1 MIAGEPIDERLRQLS
16 GAFPAR
22 PELADA
28 VMASIAGASPTDVNR
43 TRRWIMRS
51 TFALCVAVCGVVAV
65 LLIRPPQSAR
75 AYELPIEAQ
84 MRWVP
89 LGVLKDY
96 DVAFKPALKPY
107 RVQPDLSNVQPSEA
121 LKDMTDNR
129 RKLLAANGILILP
142 SVSKE
147 FYEIYLENPAPFV
160 TSDCVLHAYHV
171 LLAETLRNAELHC
184 LSPRQALLAS
194 AGFER
199 MKVIR
204 AEVGEAL
211 APAARDALVYWA
223 VAARLADPNAAVPAE
238 VQQAV
243 AAELERIG
251 QAAFIGAVD
260 GQGPKRDYTIYQPIA
275 GYGASDEL
283 RRYFVLNRYF
293 TLATQPMDSDRG
305 AQACMLS
312 ALAVGTGDKALAAWL
327 EIARYRELLGGLG
340 EDPTPITLLAAARK
354 TFGDKLTH
362 ATLAEAQS
370 IARLRKTVAAQPRG
384 GVADQ
389 PQSVPGADP
398 LAGYGM
404 RMFPPG
410 VTVRAMAYQDV
421 AAARERTPRGEH
433 VAALLG
439 NELPAVA
446 EDLGLLKKAMDEL
459 SRRGKDAARQDVH
472 TLAMLAMSRLPFEGK
487 EGYPSFMA
495 QPAWRIKTANT
506 QMGAWS
512 QVEHD
517 LCLYVKDNALYA
529 SAPMPMP
536 EDFHGYVEPAPGFY
550 AALASLTG
558 RTREAFGQLGVFKIT
573 AREASSRPKGA
584 DKYWRPAVAVTENHF
599 KALESLL
606 LRLRDMSVKELEDR
620 TFDQADIKLL
630 KGLGRQLKHLAM
642 NDSTSDEAR
651 EPMSTIV
658 RIAREYLEEKGRYV
672 GVGRPLKIIA
682 VVPYGGKLHCAVGA
696 VYSYY
701 EFDRP
706 LRDALTDKQWKGI
719 TAGALEVQPYQP
731 WLMGNRLGLDAEECS
746 AEQFRAWLPAR
757 KASFN
762 SSSHALCARLL
773 QDEGTMYLLNKLG
786 STRLTPEAVD
796 LACAAWVEAPLEEH
810 GMAALYVLLKDAP
823 AQKRAEMTAAA
834 MPAIEKT
841 LAGNEG
847 RTMGTCD
854 GRAWL
859 YFTLRLMEGTKPD
872 AQTLRHIRNFRDR
885 ADTWVRANQY
895 LVPMTEIRDAADA
908 VLSAGSSSQPAGGPA
923 TQAAPNG
930 ASTKPAVIISGRT
943 EKPEYEVGQRTSHGL
958 TITNRSSK
966 PVTLPSFRFLNA
978 KQEDAEIAFYVQQ
991 HVLEIQVTRGKD
1003 PVAVNKDLQAP
1014 AKEVQP
1020 FATVELPPGQSISAG
1035 FSLTRNWYPSFFSL
1049 TEPGEYNM
1057 TVTLDTTKL
1066 ADEKILKGRFSSAPV
1081 AFRIVPVA
1089 AFREKRAGE
1098 SQGDYA
1104 KAKVVFYLDRIAQHK
1119 GEYFPNVGSILRT
1132 PEAVPALIETLDSK
1146 DAARASQAGVLLGQV
1161 HHGRGTPHP
1170 PTLPESKEA
1179 WRKWWETEGA
1189 KLPVP
1194 TLWSN
1199 FDSYYQ

>member
-1 MIAGEPIDERLRQLS
+1 MAASSSTQGRLG

-51 TFALCVAVCGVVAV
+51 TFALGVAVCGVVAV
-65 LLIRPPQSAR
+65 LLVRPPQSAR
-75 AYELPIEAQ
+75 AYELPTEAQ
-84 MRWVP
+84 MQWAP

-96 DVAFKPALKPY
+96 DVAFKPAVRPY
-107 RVQPDLSNVQPSEA
+107 TVQPDLSNVQPSEA
-121 LKDMTDNR
+121 MKDMTDNR

-147 FYEIYLENPAPFV
+147 FYEIYLKNPAPFV

-171 LLAETLRNAELHC
+171 LLSEALRHAELYC

-204 AEVGEAL
+204 SEVGEAL

-251 QAAFIGAVD
+251 KAAFIGAVD
-260 GQGPKRDYTIYQPIA
+260 NQGPKRDYTIYQPIA
-275 GYGASDEL
+275 GYGASAEL

-293 TLATQPMDSDRG
+293 TLATQPMDGDRG

-370 IARLRKTVAAQPRG
+370 IARLRKAVAAQPRG
-384 GVADQ
+384 VVADQ
-389 PQSVPGADP
+389 PQSVVGADP
-398 LAGYGM
+398 MAGYGM

-410 VTVRAMAYQDV
+410 VTVRALAFQDLGGP
-421 AAARERTPRGEH
+421 PRGEH

-446 EDLGLLKKAMDEL
+446 EDLGLLKKAKDEL
-459 SRRGKDAARQDVH
+459 SRRGKDASRQDVH

-487 EGYPSFMA
+487 DGYPSFMA
-495 QPAWRIKTANT
+495 QPAWRLKTANT

-517 LCLYVKDNALYA
+517 LCLYVKDNARYA

-536 EDFHGYVEPAPGFY
+536 EGFHGYVEPAPGFY

-558 RTREAFGQLGVFKIT
+558 RTRDAFAQLGVFKIMT
-573 AREASSRPKGA
+573 REASSRPKNA
-584 DKYWRPAVAVTENHF
+584 DQYWQPAVAVTEDHF

-606 LRLRDMSVKELEDR
+606 LRLGDMSVKELEDR
-620 TFDQADIKLL
+620 AFDEADINLL
-630 KGLGRQLKHLAM
+630 KGLGGQLMHLAM

-682 VVPYGGKLHCAVGA
+682 VVPYGGKLHCAVGG

-706 LRDALTDKQWKGI
+706 LRDALTDKQWKDI
-719 TAGALEVQPYQP
+719 TAAALEVQPYQP
-731 WLMGNRLGLDAEECS
+731 WLTGSRLGLDAEECS
-746 AEQFRAWLPAR
+746 AKQFRAWLPAR
-757 KASFN
+757 KASF
-762 SSSHALCARLL
+762 SSSSDALCARLL
-773 QDEGTMYLLNKLG
+773 QDEGTMYLLGKLG
-786 STRLTPEAVD
+786 STRLTPEAID
-796 LACAAWVEAPLEEH
+796 TACAAWVEAPLEEY
-810 GMAALYVLLKDAP
+810 GLAALYVLLKDAP
-823 AQKRAEMTAAA
+823 PLKRAEMTAAA

-841 LAGNEG
+841 LAGDEG
-847 RTMGTCD
+847 RTMGTCN

-872 AQTLRHIRNFRDR
+872 AQTRTRIRNFRDR
-885 ADTWVRANQY
+885 ADAWVRNNRLA
-895 LVPMTEIRDAADA
+895 VPMTEIRDAADVA
-908 VLSAGSSSQPAGGPA
+908 LSAGSSSQPAGGAA
-923 TQAAPNG
+923 TQAAPSALSTGSGRAGSGQAPNG
-930 ASTKPAVIISGRT
+930 ASTRP
-943 EKPEYEVGQRTSHGL
+943 VGHS
-958 TITNRSSK
+958 
-966 PVTLPSFRFLNA
+966 
-978 KQEDAEIAFYVQQ
+978 
-991 HVLEIQVTRGKD
+991 
-1003 PVAVNKDLQAP
+1003 
-1014 AKEVQP
+1014 
-1020 FATVELPPGQSISAG
+1020 AT
-1035 FSLTRNWYPSFFSL
+1035 
-1049 TEPGEYNM
+1049 
-1057 TVTLDTTKL
+1057 
-1066 ADEKILKGRFSSAPV
+1066 
-1081 AFRIVPVA
+1081 
-1089 AFREKRAGE
+1089 
-1098 SQGDYA
+1098 
-1104 KAKVVFYLDRIAQHK
+1104 
-1119 GEYFPNVGSILRT
+1119 T
-1132 PEAVPALIETLDSK
+1132 P
-1146 DAARASQAGVLLGQV
+1146 
-1161 HHGRGTPHP
+1161 
-1170 PTLPESKEA
+1170 
-1179 WRKWWETEGA
+1179 
-1189 KLPVP
+1189 
-1194 TLWSN
+1194 
-1199 FDSYYQ
+1199 